1 MVRAVAALAVAA
13 AVLMVVFSGRDSGE
27 AQACFGIEPFEFDT
41 YEALDNAGLYL
52 TAIELAAAG
61 EAVTFLTTPS
71 GEAHNLEYPGLL
83 TGSRWERVDQEPDTS
98 LRIPPTLLKSV
109 VWVESEFAHAHGNV
123 PWGGVGPVQ
132 RSFDCGFG
140 LGQITTGMENWTGN
154 PSAKQALVGTHFLF
168 NVAEAAR
175 MLARKWND
183 VSVPIAGDGDPAN
196 LEDWYYA
203 VWAYNGLF
211 LTNHPLY
218 DSDHESQWLAWWD
231 SSQYPFR
238 DPLRG
243 QVWHCDDTNSPSWR
257 ASGYG
262 ATPWFVYGDY
272 TYPERVYGCMRYP
285 PPYPARLYDKP
296 EYAPTP
302 WPEPEPEP
310 EPTPTETP
318 EAEEGDGD
326 AGDTATGD
334 GDDTATGD
342 ETAEE
347 GTPEPTPTPEA
358 TPAGDPWP
366 APGPDGIARLW
377 PPVQVN
383 MPDFTIPA
391 VAAAFS
397 PQVYFPCSD
406 SFWYDGC
413 PALHFPTSFPDLGI
427 EPHQDPTPPVDTS
440 LLARLIGAPNLS
452 ITGPDDASIAV
463 DEEGLPG
470 VVEVKIENRGTWIAP
485 YRIETSAPWI
495 LVERAGREGRIH
507 GGVAIGDETTV
518 WICRAMYCGVDVTSE
533 GHTAF
538 LAITLD
544 LDELPEGEAV
554 SGYVLIEPLLGLG
567 EAKRITVH
575 AGSGVAET
583 TSQEELEEE
592 DEDQKLEY
600 RIVVP
605 NVTKDEDE

>member
-1 MVRAVAALAVAA
+1 MVRALAALAVAA
-13 AVLMVVFSGRDSGE
+13 AVLIVVFSGRDDGAE

-41 YEALDNAGLYL
+41 YEAYDNAGLYL
-52 TAIELAAAG
+52 AAIELAAAG

-71 GEAHNLEYPGLL
+71 GEPHNLEYPGLL
-83 TGSRWERVDQEPDTS
+83 TGSRDERLEQEPDTS

-109 VWVESEFAHAHGNV
+109 VWVESEFAHANSNV

-140 LGQITTGMENWTGN
+140 LGQITSGMENHSGSPN
-154 PSAKQALVGTHFLF
+154 AKQTLVGTHFVF

-175 MLARKWND
+175 MLAQKWND

-218 DSDHESQWLAWWD
+218 DFDHQSQWLAWWD

-243 QVWHCDDTNSPSWR
+243 EVWHCDDTTSPTWIS
-257 ASGYG
+257 SGYG
-262 ATPWFVYGDY
+262 ATPWFDYGDY

-285 PPYPARLYDKP
+285 PEYPSRLYDDP

-302 WPEPEPEP
+302 WPEPA
-310 EPTPTETP
+310 PTETP
-318 EAEEGDGD
+318 AAEEGDDVGES
-326 AGDTATGD
+326 GD
-334 GDDTATGD
+334 GEGD
-342 ETAEE
+342 ETATGEE
-347 GTPEPTPTPEA
+347 AAEEETPEPTPTPEA

-366 APGPDGIARLW
+366 APGPDGIPRLW
-377 PPVQVN
+377 PSVQVN

-440 LLARLIGAPNLS
+440 LRARLIGAPDLRV
-452 ITGPDDASIAV
+452 TAPGDVSIAV
-463 DEEGLPG
+463 DEEGIPG
-470 VVEVKIENRGTWIAP
+470 SVEVKIENRGTWIGP

-495 LVERAGREGRIH
+495 LVRRSGGDARLH
-507 GGVAIGDETTV
+507 GGVAIGAETTV
-518 WICRAMYCGVDVTSE
+518 WICRAMYCGEDVTSE
-533 GHTAF
+533 GHVAY
-538 LAITLD
+538 LEITLD
-544 LDELPEGEAV
+544 LEELPEGEAV
-554 SGYVLIEPLLGLG
+554 SGYLLIEPLVGMGAL
-567 EAKRITVH
+567 KRIVVH
-575 AGSGVAET
+575 AGSGVEGT
-583 TSQEELEEE
+583 TSQAEEHEE
-592 DEDQKLEY
+592 DDGLRLKH
-600 RIVVP
+600 RIVIP
-605 NVTKDEDE
+605 NVGKDEE

>member
-41 YEALDNAGLYL
+41 YEAYDNAGLYL

-71 GEAHNLEYPGLL
+71 GEAHDLEYPGLL
-83 TGSRWERVDQEPDTS
+83 TGSRDDRVDQEPDPA
-98 LRIPPTLLKSV
+98 LRVPPVLLKAI
-109 VWVESEFAHAHGNV
+109 VWVETREFAQAVRAV
-123 PWGGVGPVQ
+123 PWGGVGPVA

-140 LGQITTGMENWTGN
+140 LGQITSGMENWTGN

-175 MLARKWND
+175 ILAEKWNNE
-183 VSVPIAGDGDPAN
+183 SFPIAGAGDPAN

-203 VWAYNGLF
+203 VWAYNGF
-211 LTNHPLY
+211 WYTNHPQY
-218 DSDHESQWLAWWD
+218 DTSYELQWLDWLG
-231 SSQYPFR
+231 SSQDPFLN
-238 DPLRG
+238 PLRRD
-243 QVWHCDDTNSPSWR
+243 VWHCNDTTAPTWIDVGGIPMFGR
-257 ASGYG
+257 
-262 ATPWFVYGDY
+262 GDY
-272 TYPERVYGCMRYP
+272 TYPELVYGCMRHP

-296 EYAPTP
+296 EFAPTP
-302 WPEPEPEP
+302 WP

-318 EAEEGDGD
+318 PAEDGDQVGGSGDGD
-326 AGDTATGD
+326 GTATGEEE
-334 GDDTATGD
+334 A
-342 ETAEE
+342 AEA
-347 GTPEPTPTPEA
+347 TPEPTPEPV
-358 TPAGDPWP
+358 GDPWP
-366 APGPDGIARLW
+366 ARGPDGIARLW

-383 MPDFTIPA
+383 MPDLTIPA
-391 VAAAFS
+391 VAAAFY
-397 PQVYFPCSD
+397 PQVYFSCAD
-406 SFWYDGC
+406 SFRYEGC
-413 PALHFPTSFPDLGI
+413 PQMHFPTSFPDLGI

-440 LLARLIGAPNLS
+440 LRARLIGAPNLS

-470 VVEVKIENRGTWIAP
+470 VVEVKVENRGTWIAP

-575 AGSGVAET
+575 AGSGVEET
-583 TSQEELEEE
+583 TSPEELEEE

-605 NVTKDEDE
+605 NVTKGEEE